1 MRKRVLLK
9 IYNEL
14 MLIRAEL
21 HAIRS
26 NMEFCDE
33 SVIINT
39 EHTINSRS
47 CEVRTNIDD
56 HPVAEHTGTINAAL
70 NDLTSKRY
78 RGV

>member
-1 MRKRVLLK
+1 MLLK

-14 MLIRAEL
+14 VLIRAEL

-33 SVIINT
+33 SVIVNT
-39 EHTINSRS
+39 TQTANSRS

-56 HPVAEHTGTINAAL
+56 RPTAEHIGTINAAL

-78 RGV
+78 RGG

>member
-1 MRKRVLLK
+1 MLLK

-14 MLIRAEL
+14 VLIRAEL

-33 SVIINT
+33 SVIVNT
-39 EHTINSRS
+39 TQIANSRS

-56 HPVAEHTGTINAAL
+56 HPTAEHTGTINAAL

-78 RGV
+78 RGVC